1 MGSCARR
8 AGERRAHINR
18 RRLKEGLG
26 VNLSRS
32 TKTLYIS
39 NHIRIAMVTHKSRLV
54 NIPKSQLDSLV
65 STMKTLENETVMD
78 QLEQSEIDIK
88 NGRVRRVRE
97 FLKEL

>member
-1 MGSCARR
+1 
-8 AGERRAHINR
+8 
-18 RRLKEGLG
+18 
-26 VNLSRS
+26 
-32 TKTLYIS
+32 
-39 NHIRIAMVTHKSRLV
+39 MVTHKSRLV